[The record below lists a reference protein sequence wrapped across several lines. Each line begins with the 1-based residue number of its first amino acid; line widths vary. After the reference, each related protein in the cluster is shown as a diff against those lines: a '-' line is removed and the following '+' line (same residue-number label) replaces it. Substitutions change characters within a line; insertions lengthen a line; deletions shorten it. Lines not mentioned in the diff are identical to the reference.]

1 MGRPGAT
8 PRSLGLLT
16 AAPESVSH
24 ARSFVRDAL
33 VTANVGTDV
42 VERAT
47 LLVSELVT
55 NTVVHTLSSSV
66 EITVRS
72 SPVVRVEVRDW
83 SDGLPEMRSTGSR
96 DPWGHGLSIVDA
108 LASRWGVNPLPDGKA
123 VWIELDPSD

>member
-8 PRSLGLLT
+8 PRRLGLLT
-16 AAPESVSH
+16 APGSVSH
-24 ARSFVRDAL
+24 ARNFVRDAL

-55 NTVVHTLSSSV
+55 NTVVHTFSSSV

-83 SDGLPEMRSTGSR
+83 SDGLPEMLSTRPR
-96 DPWGHGLSIVDA
+96 DPPGHGLSVVEA
-108 LASRWGVNPLPDGKA
+108 LASRWGVDPLPDGKA
-123 VWIELDPSD
+123 VWIEFDPSD